1 MSGSHLQMT
10 ENDAYVT
17 RQSSPSHYGY
27 TKAEAEK
34 LVRVARRVLSRNL
47 LRCVAAC
54 CLRYIYMH
62 ITALWLRQVIAANG
76 SATAIADSV
85 LHTACIRP
93 CSAIF
98 GPNDRLITERQ
109 LKQNSVQVVRSR
121 HRVPCGAGYHA

>member
-54 CLRYIYMH
+54 CPRYIYAYNS
-62 ITALWLRQVIAANG
+62 ALVAAGDSREWLGYRYSGLRAA
-76 SATAIADSV
+76 
-85 LHTACIRP
+85 
-93 CSAIF
+93 
-98 GPNDRLITERQ
+98 
-109 LKQNSVQVVRSR
+109 
-121 HRVPCGAGYHA
+121 HRVHSAVLCDLRA